1 MNRFTKPLFDI
12 FVAFSCL
19 LFILI
24 GCSGEEENWKPNV
37 MPYLDNLPSDIDGQ
51 GTAVLKPDEPVPVSS
66 TGNFNLTFTVGES
79 GIAAGGFVMLQ
90 ISPWWG
96 WSQPQIISPEAPGY
110 IVVETSFND
119 PSLRVY
125 TLPLNRVVV
134 FSKKRNF
141 MPGER
146 ITFIYGNDAR
156 VDRFAESEELFQ
168 VFVDA
173 DGDGHSAGIAN
184 PPTLQIKAEEP
195 TWLNVIVPSQVVPLE
210 PIEIRATPLDKRGN
224 WSEFP
229 TGKYTLSVIRNG
241 QVSSTL
247 IQNMKDAEN
256 TITFKY
262 IPELEGI
269 YFFLIEGSTDLQ
281 GRSNVMHCQ
290 KGSRKLKLYFG
301 DIHGHSRLSDG
312 TGTPEDYYI
321 YSRTVS
327 GLDFASLTDHADYGI
342 IPIKGNVWSR
352 IKKAANNAYEKGHFV
367 TFLGFEWT
375 NWEYGHRNVYF
386 RDGDGPVFRSID
398 TESDTPQKLWNL
410 LETYEAMT
418 IAHHT
423 GGGPVPTDWNVKP
436 GAMEWLVEISS
447 IHGTSEY
454 YGGESMIY
462 RPVKGAFVRDALM
475 RGYRLGIIGSGDTH
489 DGHPGQ
495 RTIGAAV
502 SGLVGVYS
510 TGLTREGV
518 WDSFKRRHVYA
529 TSGPKIIL
537 DFRVGD
543 SPMGSEITWTASKG
557 SVPLVIRAIGCDEIV
572 SVEIIRNGEQII
584 KEKAE
589 GVFVHYLLKDSQPQ
603 SGTSWYYARVLQKD
617 GNMAWSSPVWVTM
630 DGG

>member
-1 MNRFTKPLFDI
+1 MNRFPKPLFDI
-12 FVAFSCL
+12 FIVFSL
-19 LFILI
+19 LFVLI
-24 GCSGEEENWKPNV
+24 GCSAEEDNWKPHV
-37 MPYLDNLPSDIDGQ
+37 VPYLDNLPSDIDGQ
-51 GTAVLKPDEPVPVSS
+51 GTAVLKPNEPVQVSS
-66 TGNFNLTFTVGES
+66 TANFNLTFTVGDS

-96 WSQPQIISPEAPGY
+96 WSQPQIISPEVPGY
-110 IVVETSFND
+110 TVVETSFND
-119 PSLRVY
+119 PSLKVY

-141 MPGER
+141 MSGEK

-156 VDRFAESEELFQ
+156 VDRFAEREELFQ

-173 DGDGHSAGIAN
+173 DGDGHSAGIVN

-195 TWLNVIVPSQVVPLE
+195 TWLNVIAPSQVAPLE

-224 WSEFP
+224 WSAFP

-247 IQNMKDAEN
+247 IQNIKDTEK

-262 IPELEGI
+262 VPELEGI
-269 YFFLIEGSTDLQ
+269 YFFLIEGSKELQ
-281 GRSNVMHCQ
+281 GRSNVMDCQ
-290 KGSRKLKLYFG
+290 KGARKLRLYFG

-312 TGTPEDYYI
+312 TGTPEDYYK
-321 YSRTVS
+321 YARTVS
-327 GLDFASLTDHADYGI
+327 GLDIASLTDHADHGT
-342 IPIKGNVWSR
+342 IPIRGNVWSH
-352 IKKAANNAYEKGHFV
+352 IQKAANNAYEKGHFV

-375 NWEYGHRNVYF
+375 NWEYGHRYVYF
-386 RDGDGPVFRSID
+386 RDGDGPVFRSVD

-423 GGGPVPTDWNVKP
+423 GGGPVPIDWNVKP
-436 GAMEWLVEISS
+436 GSKEWLVEISS

-462 RPVKGAFVRDALM
+462 RPVKGSFVRDALM

-502 SGLVGVYS
+502 SGIVGVYS
-510 TGLTREGV
+510 TGLTREDV
-518 WDSFKRRHVYA
+518 WYAFKRRRVYA

-537 DFRVGD
+537 DFRAAD

-557 SVPLVIRAIGCDEIV
+557 SIPLDIRAIGCDEIV

-584 KEKAE
+584 KEKAD
-589 GVFVHYLLKDSQPQ
+589 GVFVHYFLEDSQPQ
-603 SGTSWYYARVLQKD
+603 PGTSWYYSRVLQRD
-617 GNMAWSSPVWVTM
+617 GNMAWSSPVWITI
-630 DGG
+630 D